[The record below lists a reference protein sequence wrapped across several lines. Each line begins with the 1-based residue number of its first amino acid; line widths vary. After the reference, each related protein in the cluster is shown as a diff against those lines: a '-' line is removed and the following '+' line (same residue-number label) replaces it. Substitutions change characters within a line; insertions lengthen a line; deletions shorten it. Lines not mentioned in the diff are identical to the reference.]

1 MKRLAVLP
9 LIFWSMLVSA
19 IDWETPVAASH
30 QGEPLEVRIGVKNF
44 GSASATQLIPLL
56 ASESEFTVRGI
67 DRPAFLSELNY
78 SVDSSEDQV
87 DLVIRTATAWMQP
100 DLTTLVE
107 VLTPNGPIFIPV
119 SVTVEPKLFAEPVA
133 AQDPSKPISVKKLK
147 PPEVRVTI
155 RAPEQKASKPA
166 VKEPNILFV
175 RNGST
180 LWRLAKRIQPTDLT
194 IEQVMMALY
203 DENSDAFEYNN
214 VNALEEGK
222 TLTVPDVVRMG
233 RESPAI
239 AKQRFD
245 EHMKAPKKDF
255 PRTTRIQSPAVVRIS
270 ETSDDRA
277 LESAPTANPK
287 TVNEIVEV
295 DNSPRSSTRPVLALS
310 AGAEPQPVS
319 TAAPPVE
326 EETVVREELP
336 EVSRVMSPSVIEILE
351 KMTNLENKV
360 DAMDALVE
368 SISSKAQL
376 IEQAPSLPT
385 SESNQVLAQFEL
397 VQDWVP
403 TTEEI
408 EEFLSTEL
416 GKGTLI
422 FLTISILTI
431 LGFRI
436 FGSQQSTAGE
446 PAQVK
451 SPEIPD
457 RAMLSVR
464 ESQLGP
470 NAAYPSD
477 ASEALEFA
485 IERLKSKIADPG
497 KLKEVKETY
506 SVSDDLSI
514 DSLSADATDKPEW
527 GRDPDVE
534 AETAL
539 HQLELAQNYL
549 NMGMTQSALEILER
563 AAVSTHTES
572 AEAARSLIDT
582 LRR

>member
-19 IDWETPVAASH
+19 IDWETPVVASH
-30 QGEPLEVRIGVKNF
+30 QGEPLEVRIGVKNL
-44 GSASATQLIPLL
+44 GSASAAQLIPLL
-56 ASESEFTVRGI
+56 ASESEFTVRSI
-67 DRPAFLSELNY
+67 DRPAFLSGLKH
-78 SVDSSEDQV
+78 SVVSNEGQV
-87 DLVIRTATAWMQP
+87 DLVIRTAADWMQP

-107 VLTPNGPIFIPV
+107 VFTPNGPVLIPV
-119 SVTVEPKLFAEPVA
+119 SVTVEPKPFAEPIV
-133 AQDPSKPISVKKLK
+133 AQDPSKPISVRKLK

-155 RAPEQKASKPA
+155 RVPEQKVSKPVA
-166 VKEPNILFV
+166 KEPSTLFV

-180 LWRLAKRIQPTDLT
+180 LWRLAKRIQPADLT

-203 DENSDAFEYNN
+203 DGNSDAFEYNN

-233 RESPAI
+233 QESPAI

-270 ETSDDRA
+270 ETPDDRT

-287 TVNEIVEV
+287 TVNEIVE
-295 DNSPRSSTRPVLALS
+295 DGSSPRSLTRAVPALS
-310 AGAEPQPVS
+310 AGSEPQPVP
-319 TAAPPVE
+319 TATPPVE
-326 EETVVREELP
+326 EETVVKEELP

-376 IEQAPSLPT
+376 IEQASPLPSPA
-385 SESNQVLAQFEL
+385 SNQVPAQFES

-408 EEFLSTEL
+408 GEFLSTEL

-436 FGSQQSTAGE
+436 SASQQSTTGE
-446 PAQVK
+446 PAQVT
-451 SPEIPD
+451 SPEIPE
-457 RAMLSVR
+457 RAMLPVR
-464 ESQLGP
+464 ESQIGP
-470 NAAYPSD
+470 NSAYPSD

-497 KLKEVKETY
+497 KLKEVKEIY

-514 DSLSADATDKPEW
+514 DSLLADATDKPEW

-549 NMGMTQSALEILER
+549 NMGMRQAAFEILER

-572 AEAARSLIDT
+572 ADAARSLIDT

>member
-9 LIFWSMLVSA
+9 LIFWSMLASA
-19 IDWETPVAASH
+19 IDWETPVVASH
-30 QGEPLEVRIGVKNF
+30 QGEPLEVRIGVKNL
-44 GSASATQLIPLL
+44 GSASAEQLIPLL

-67 DRPAFLSELNY
+67 DRPAFLSDLKY
-78 SVDSSEDQV
+78 SVDSNEGQV
-87 DLVIRTATAWMQP
+87 DLVIQTAAAWMQP

-107 VLTPNGPIFIPV
+107 VFTPNGPVLIPV
-119 SVTVEPKLFAEPVA
+119 SVTVEPKPFEEPTV
-133 AQDPSKPISVKKLK
+133 AQDPSKPISVRKLK

-155 RAPEQKASKPA
+155 RVPEQKVSNPVA
-166 VKEPNILFV
+166 KEPSTLFV

-180 LWRLAKRIQPTDLT
+180 LWRLAKRIQPADLT

-203 DENSDAFEYNN
+203 DGNSDAFEYNN

-233 RESPAI
+233 QESPAI

-270 ETSDDRA
+270 ETPDDRN
-277 LESAPTANPK
+277 LESAPKANPK
-287 TVNEIVEV
+287 TVNEIVE
-295 DNSPRSSTRPVLALS
+295 DDSSPRSLSRAVPALS
-310 AGAEPQPVS
+310 AGSEPQPVP
-319 TAAPPVE
+319 TATPPVD
-326 EETVVREELP
+326 EETVVKEELP

-376 IEQAPSLPT
+376 IEQASPLSSPS
-385 SESNQVLAQFEL
+385 SNQVPAQFES
-397 VQDWVP
+397 VQDWVQ

-408 EEFLSTEL
+408 GKFLSTEL

-431 LGFRI
+431 FGFRI
-436 FGSQQSTAGE
+436 FASQKSTAGE
-446 PAQVK
+446 PAQVT
-451 SPEIPD
+451 SPEIPE
-457 RAMLSVR
+457 RAMRPVR
-464 ESQLGP
+464 EFQIGP
-470 NAAYPSD
+470 NSAYPSD

-497 KLKEVKETY
+497 KPKEVKEIY
-506 SVSDDLSI
+506 SVSDELSI
-514 DSLSADATDKPEW
+514 DSLLADATDKPEW

-534 AETAL
+534 AEAAL

-549 NMGMTQSALEILER
+549 NMGMRQAAFEILER

-572 AEAARSLIDT
+572 ADAARGLIDA